1 MWESEGPSLLRA
13 LKERTLGGPLVL
25 KDSKW
30 QLQMQLGQ
38 RAITKLKEPSVLFQF
53 ALGDADADAVRARA
67 GIATQP
73 TPAVGAPLTAFRRHF
88 PHRPQEASERVTV
101 EFSHSELFQFFDKIE
116 RVQEQLDTIGYS

>member
-13 LKERTLGGPLVL
+13 LKGRTLGGPLVL

-53 ALGDADADAVRARA
+53 ALGDADADAVRA
-67 GIATQP
+67 
-73 TPAVGAPLTAFRRHF
+73 PAVLLSSHCFARVTHPPLSPPRSRGL
-88 PHRPQEASERVTV
+88 QEASERVTV